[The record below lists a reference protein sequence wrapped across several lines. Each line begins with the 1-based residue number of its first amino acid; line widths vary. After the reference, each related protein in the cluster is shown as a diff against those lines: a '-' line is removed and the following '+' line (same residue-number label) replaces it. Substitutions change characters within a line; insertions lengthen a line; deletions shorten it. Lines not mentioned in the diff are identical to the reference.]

1 MNSTNFAESLSA
13 SVPPP
18 ELSVYLKSLWFD
30 AKGDWDAAHH
40 LIQDVDDPTAAWIH
54 AYLHRKEGDISN
66 ATYWYRRAGKK
77 VSSLSLEEE
86 WKSITEALL

>member
-13 SVPPP
+13 NEPPT
-18 ELSVYLKSLWFD
+18 ELSIYLRSLWFD
-30 AKGDWDAAHH
+30 AKGDWDSAHY
-40 LIQDVDDPTAAWIH
+40 LIQDVEDPTAAWVH

-66 ATYWYRRAGKK
+66 ATYWYHRAGKK